1 MVRGSFN
8 LPYSAA
14 GIDKYKQN
22 NPVENTKI
30 TPKAAANSQL
40 DNGNLPS
47 LNLLAV
53 GESNSSA
60 HNISILF
67 FSSSSLVTNRL
78 VSTTI
83 FLGAA
88 IDNTVMMNVTNTTLI
103 FNHIDPITKLQI
115 YKCCSAHK
123 SSQRKIPIHY

>member
-1 MVRGSFN
+1 MVRGSFS
-8 LPYSAA
+8 LPSSAA

-22 NPVENTKI
+22 KPVENTKI

-53 GESNSSA
+53 GESNSA
-60 HNISILF
+60 ADDISILF
-67 FSSSSLVTNRL
+67 SSSFLVTNRP

-88 IDNTVMMNVTNTTLI
+88 IDSNGDERNTLI
-103 FNHIDPITKLQI
+103 FNHIEPITKLQI
-115 YKCCSAHK
+115 SKCC
-123 SSQRKIPIHY
+123 